1 MLIVE
6 GHRIETAA
14 YGPSP
19 AEAPTLFFL
28 REGRGGVSMWKG
40 FLKRLS
46 EITGSGALIYS
57 RLGYR
62 KSGPSVLPRPVTFMH
77 EEASRL
83 LPQILKQAEIQE
95 HLLIGHSDGGSI
107 ALIFAGKNQPER
119 LAGIITEAPH
129 VFCENGLVQSITK
142 VVRACKDGGLR
153 ERLEKHHGENIE
165 NAFWGWANVWQHLP
179 FGFTLFEQTGQHKQ
193 RPLDRPAGRVEFGV
207 HMLHPETDFGGGL
220 RVSGQ

>member
-14 YGPSP
+14 YGPSL
-19 AEAPTLFFL
+19 AETPTLVFL
-28 REGRGGVSMWKG
+28 HEGLGYVSMWKE

-46 EITGSGALIYS
+46 EITGSGTLIYS
-57 RLGYR
+57 RLGSR
-62 KSGPSVLPRPVTFMH
+62 RSGPSVLPRRVTFIH

-83 LPQILKQAEIQE
+83 LPQILKQAGFQE

-107 ALIFAGKNQPER
+107 ALIYAGKNQRER

-129 VFCENGLVQSITK
+129 VFCGNGLVQSITK
-142 VVRACKDGGLR
+142 VVRAYKDGGLR
-153 ERLEKHHGENIE
+153 EPLEKHHGENIE
-165 NAFWGWANVWQHLP
+165 NASWGWANVWQHLP

-193 RPLDRPAGRVEFGV
+193 GPLDRPAGRAEFGV